1 MLGQQSGFVAAPGGR
16 RLYRTGDLVRW
27 IETPAGAML
36 DFRGRSDDQVK
47 IRGVRVEPAE
57 VDAVLRSLPG
67 VRSAVTVPREHGDG
81 HALYSY
87 VVPESCDP
95 ARLRAAL
102 VDRLP
107 APMIP
112 TSILTTDSI
121 PLTANGKVDAGR
133 LPKPVRERSGAPT
146 NPPEALVA
154 EAYSAAAGDDVDRL
168 DDFFVVGG
176 DSLLATAVVSQ
187 LRARLGREL
196 PLRLL
201 FDEPT
206 VAGLAAA
213 IEGGRF
219 AAADGGPVAGNR
231 PERLPLSRPSNGC
244 GPSVGPAASN
254 GIGWGRAVELRGPLV
269 PDALHAALTD
279 VVERHEILRTFYS

>member
-1 MLGQQSGFVAAPGGR
+1 M
-16 RLYRTGDLVRW
+16 RW

-112 TSILTTDSI
+112 TAILTTDSI
-121 PLTANGKVDAGR
+121 PLTANGKVDVGR
-133 LPKPVRERSGAPT
+133 LPKPARRFASRT
-146 NPPEALVA
+146 
-154 EAYSAAAGDDVDRL
+154 
-168 DDFFVVGG
+168 
-176 DSLLATAVVSQ
+176 
-187 LRARLGREL
+187 RLGERPTSTL
-196 PLRLL
+196 P
-201 FDEPT
+201 FACPT
-206 VAGLAAA
+206 G
-213 IEGGRF
+213 
-219 AAADGGPVAGNR
+219 
-231 PERLPLSRPSNGC
+231 SSPS
-244 GPSVGPAASN
+244 
-254 GIGWGRAVELRGPLV
+254 
-269 PDALHAALTD
+269 
-279 VVERHEILRTFYS
+279 